1 MVRPIVAEL
10 RRRYGVAAAEVGD
23 ADLHRRTQVGVAAVA
38 ADAAHV
44 TELLDAC
51 ERLIADRP
59 EVQLLAVRRQLFSD
73 TDEEVRGVPVAD
85 QARARRLAVRIR
97 EIVSSTLENQVK
109 DPRLGMVTITDARVT
124 ADL

>member
-1 MVRPIVAEL
+1 
-10 RRRYGVAAAEVGD
+10 VGD

-73 TDEEVRGVPVAD
+73 TDE
-85 QARARRLAVRIR
+85 
-97 EIVSSTLENQVK
+97 
-109 DPRLGMVTITDARVT
+109 
-124 ADL
+124 